1 MKLQEVNYREEPLGK
16 LSGTGERLP
25 RGPRAY
31 QKPPK
36 KKKIKSAPNPK
47 FKKDYERYLKDI
59 DKTIKQIQSALKLR
73 HTNAKKRGHYNEG
86 PELYAI
92 LSGLQEALDTIEANK

>member
-1 MKLQEVNYREEPLGK
+1 MKLQEVNYRQPLGK

-31 QKPPK
+31 PKPPK
-36 KKKIKSAPNPK
+36 KKKAAPLPSPEAKKS
-47 FKKDYERYLKDI
+47 YEGYSKGI

-73 HTNAKKRGHYNEG
+73 HGRTKKSGNYDQG
-86 PELYAI
+86 PEMFDI
-92 LSGLQEALDTIEANK
+92 LADLQEVLKSVEADK

>member
-1 MKLQEVNYREEPLGK
+1 MKLQEVNYRQPLGK

-31 QKPPK
+31 PKPPK
-36 KKKIKSAPNPK
+36 KKKAAPLPRPEAKKS
-47 FKKDYERYLKDI
+47 YEGYSKGI

-73 HTNAKKRGHYNEG
+73 HGRTKKSGNYNQG
-86 PELYAI
+86 PEMYDI
-92 LSGLQEALDTIEANK
+92 LADLQEVLKSVEADK

>member
-1 MKLQEVNYREEPLGK
+1 MKLQEVNYRQPLGK

-31 QKPPK
+31 PKPPK
-36 KKKIKSAPNPK
+36 KKKAAPLPRPDAKKS
-47 FKKDYERYLKDI
+47 YEGYSKGI

-73 HTNAKKRGHYNEG
+73 RRARKGVIMMAQIVWHIGDSTRCSEEIDADK
-86 PELYAI
+86 
-92 LSGLQEALDTIEANK
+92 

>member
-1 MKLQEVNYREEPLGK
+1 MKLTEVNYRQPLGK

-31 QKPPK
+31 PKPPK
-36 KKKIKSAPNPK
+36 KKKAAPLPSPEAKKS
-47 FKKDYERYLKDI
+47 YEGYSKGI

-73 HTNAKKRGHYNEG
+73 HGRTKKSGNYDQG
-86 PELYAI
+86 PEMFDI
-92 LSGLQEALDTIEANK
+92 LADLQEVLKSVEADK

>member
-1 MKLQEVNYREEPLGK
+1 MKLQEVNYRQPLGK

-31 QKPPK
+31 PKPPK
-36 KKKIKSAPNPK
+36 IKKAAPLPRPEAKKS
-47 FKKDYERYLKDI
+47 YEGYSKGI

-73 HTNAKKRGHYNEG
+73 HARAKKRGHYDEG
-86 PELYAI
+86 PELFGI
-92 LSGLQEALDTIEANK
+92 LADLQDVVKSIEADK

>member
-1 MKLQEVNYREEPLGK
+1 MKLQEVNYRQPLGK

-31 QKPPK
+31 PKPPK
-36 KKKIKSAPNPK
+36 KKKTAPLPRPEAKKS
-47 FKKDYERYLKDI
+47 YEGYSKGI

-73 HTNAKKRGHYNEG
+73 HGRTKKSGNYDQG
-86 PELYAI
+86 PEMFDI
-92 LSGLQEALDTIEANK
+92 LADLQEVLKSVEADK